1 MSCAKYQREGF
12 YEVLHRVGREGAS
25 CCEVPRQPLTWQREK
40 SQELVKV
47 QFSRE
52 LFMDDYFE
60 ISDLCRTRTVLP
72 PLFELTV

>member
-1 MSCAKYQREGF
+1 M
-12 YEVLHRVGREGAS
+12 LHRVGREGAS

-52 LFMDDYFE
+52 LFVDDFFG
-60 ISDLCRTRTVLP
+60 DLC
-72 PLFELTV
+72 PLSHSNGHSRLYSN